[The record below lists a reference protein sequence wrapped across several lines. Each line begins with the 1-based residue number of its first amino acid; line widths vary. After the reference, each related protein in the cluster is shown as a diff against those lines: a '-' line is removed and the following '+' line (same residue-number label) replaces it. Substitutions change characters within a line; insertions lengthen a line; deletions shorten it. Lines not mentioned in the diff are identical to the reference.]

1 MPVTKNRLYL
11 LILCSLFAALC
22 AIGAFIKV
30 PLAWLPITLQTF
42 FSTLAGLLLGKKWG
56 TVSVVVYLLLGL
68 IGLPIFTQ
76 GGGIGYVQ
84 SGATVR
90 LKGGDFS
97 GNSSAAGSQYDGL
110 FLKPYN
116 KNLTAEVHIAKLNQD
131 LTVWTNQTSKTV
143 NNTWLVLESPLT
155 HKVILNDS
163 YRIADTIV
171 VKGTDSYTLT
181 ESDLANLIPGDDA
194 IAFYRDAE
202 NNAIRI
208 RAVE

>member
-1 MPVTKNRLYL
+1 MHKKGFVYLVGAGCGSADLITVRGLRL
-11 LILCSLFAALC
+11 
-22 AIGAFIKV
+22 
-30 PLAWLPITLQTF
+30 LQ
-42 FSTLAGLLLGKKWG
+42 SCDA
-56 TVSVVVYLLLGL
+56 VVYDALIDPALLAQAAHAEQHPAGKRCGRHSMPQSEINSLLVRLG
-68 IGLPIFTQ
+68 
-76 GGGIGYVQ
+76 Q
-84 SGATVR
+84 SGKTVVR

-194 IAFYRDAE
+194 IAFYLDAE

-208 RAVE
+208 RTVE

>member
-1 MPVTKNRLYL
+1 M
-11 LILCSLFAALC
+11 
-22 AIGAFIKV
+22 
-30 PLAWLPITLQTF
+30 
-42 FSTLAGLLLGKKWG
+42 
-56 TVSVVVYLLLGL
+56 
-68 IGLPIFTQ
+68 
-76 GGGIGYVQ
+76 Q

-194 IAFYRDAE
+194 IAFYLDAE

-208 RAVE
+208 RTVE

>member
-1 MPVTKNRLYL
+1 M
-11 LILCSLFAALC
+11 
-22 AIGAFIKV
+22 
-30 PLAWLPITLQTF
+30 
-42 FSTLAGLLLGKKWG
+42 
-56 TVSVVVYLLLGL
+56 
-68 IGLPIFTQ
+68 
-76 GGGIGYVQ
+76 
-84 SGATVR
+84 
-90 LKGGDFS
+90 
-97 GNSSAAGSQYDGL
+97 
-110 FLKPYN
+110 
-116 KNLTAEVHIAKLNQD
+116 HIAKLNQD

-194 IAFYRDAE
+194 IAFYLDAE

>member
-1 MPVTKNRLYL
+1 M
-11 LILCSLFAALC
+11 
-22 AIGAFIKV
+22 
-30 PLAWLPITLQTF
+30 
-42 FSTLAGLLLGKKWG
+42 
-56 TVSVVVYLLLGL
+56 
-68 IGLPIFTQ
+68 
-76 GGGIGYVQ
+76 
-84 SGATVR
+84 R

-155 HKVILNDS
+155 HKVTLNDS

-171 VKGTDSYTLT
+171 VKGTDSYTP
-181 ESDLANLIPGDDA
+181 DRIRPGQPHPG
-194 IAFYRDAE
+194 RRRHRLLPDAE

-208 RAVE
+208 RTVE

>member
-1 MPVTKNRLYL
+1 MNFNGGTFTNNRSTGTTATLGGRRHR
-11 LILCSLFAALC
+11 LC
-22 AIGAFIKV
+22 AVRGDGA
-30 PLAWLPITLQTF
+30 P
-42 FSTLAGLLLGKKWG
+42 G
-56 TVSVVVYLLLGL
+56 
-68 IGLPIFTQ
+68 
-76 GGGIGYVQ
+76 
-84 SGATVR
+84 R
-90 LKGGDFS
+90 GGDFS

-171 VKGTDSYTLT
+171 VKGTDSYT
-181 ESDLANLIPGDDA
+181 P
-194 IAFYRDAE
+194 
-202 NNAIRI
+202 
-208 RAVE
+208 

>member
-1 MPVTKNRLYL
+1 M
-11 LILCSLFAALC
+11 
-22 AIGAFIKV
+22 
-30 PLAWLPITLQTF
+30 
-42 FSTLAGLLLGKKWG
+42 
-56 TVSVVVYLLLGL
+56 
-68 IGLPIFTQ
+68 
-76 GGGIGYVQ
+76 Q

-155 HKVILNDS
+155 HKVTLNDS

-194 IAFYRDAE
+194 IAFYLMQKTTPSEFAL
-202 NNAIRI
+202 
-208 RAVE
+208 